1 MFQNKKTINNWSN
14 LGFNFFIL
22 TFTLEQSH
30 LQTNSHTFIQF
41 HTPIIH
47 TNGKRK
53 ETGRKK
59 RRKHKMKWSEI

>member
-1 MFQNKKTINNWSN
+1 MFQNNKKTINNWSN

-53 ETGRKK
+53 ENPEEK
-59 RRKHKMKWSEI
+59 REGNIR

>member
-1 MFQNKKTINNWSN
+1 MFQNKKTINIWSN

-47 TNGKRK
+47 TNEKRK
-53 ETGRKK
+53 EKPEEK
-59 RRKHKMKWSEI
+59 REGNIR